1 MKIDRK
7 EKFIRLIKRIIGD
20 KSQREI
26 SQEFGVTAG
35 ALTKWK
41 KGDVLAENLTLST
54 FVKIS
59 EALGWSAEQLLVY
72 LEFKQASTPASKL
85 ADIINEVEELPL
97 SEKTKLLV
105 WLLSDFDVLVDKFVA
120 LIGEKGEESK
130 GQEK

>member
-7 EKFIRLIKRIIGD
+7 KKFIRLIKRIIGD
-20 KSQREI
+20 KSQTEI
-26 SQEFGVTAG
+26 SKEFGVTAG

-41 KGDVLAENLTLST
+41 KGDVSAENLTLST

-72 LEFKQASTPASKL
+72 LEFKQAETPTSNL
-85 ADIINEVEELPL
+85 AEIINEVEELPL